1 MTHAHVEAGKNTKNV
16 AVVREPFRVPGFR
29 VATAASGMRY
39 SGRPDLA
46 LIWCDDAAA
55 GAGVFT
61 RNRFCAAP
69 VEICR
74 EHLERSRDAV
84 RAVLV
89 NAGIANAC
97 TGEEGLHN
105 GRVTAARLARDLGI
119 DPTQVL
125 IASTGV
131 IGPQLR
137 LDPLFQ
143 ALPELIQGLAE
154 DHWDAVAR
162 AIMTTD
168 TVPKWAATRLELCG
182 RPVTIGGVAK
192 GAGMIAPDM
201 ATLIALVCTDAAVS
215 APVLD
220 HYWLHRAADAS
231 FNAITIDGDTSTNDT
246 LLALAGGRAGHPPIA
261 TPDGP
266 DSERFG
272 AALKAVLEDLARQIV
287 LDGEGATKL
296 MEIRVSGA
304 RSEADAR
311 RIAFTIAQSP
321 LVKTAFFGEDANW
334 GRVVAAAGRAGVDLD
349 PTKVSL
355 RFGDVT
361 VFQDGMPLL
370 SPEVERAAGL
380 VLKQREIPV
389 HLALGEGTAR
399 FTVRTCDFS
408 YDYVKINADYRS

>member
-1 MTHAHVEAGKNTKNV
+1 MIHAHAEAGKNTKNV
-16 AVVREPFRVPGFR
+16 AVARVPFRIPGFR

-39 SGRPDLA
+39 SGRSDLA
-46 LIWCDDAAA
+46 LIWCDDPAAA
-55 GAGVFT
+55 AGVFT

-69 VEICR
+69 VQICR
-74 EHLERSRDAV
+74 EHLDRSRAAM

-105 GRVTAARLARDLGI
+105 GRLTAAHLARELDI

-131 IGPQLR
+131 IGPQLK
-137 LDPLFQ
+137 LQPLFQ
-143 ALPELIQGLAE
+143 TLPELIGGLAE

-168 TVPKWAATRLELCG
+168 TVPKWATTRVELCG

-215 APVLD
+215 APVLN
-220 HYWLHRAADAS
+220 HWLHRAADAS

-246 LLALAGGRAGHPPIA
+246 LLALAGGRAGHPPLA

-272 AALKAVLEDLARQIV
+272 AALQVVLEDLARQIV

-296 MEIRVSGA
+296 MEICVSGA

-334 GRVVAAAGRAGVDLD
+334 GRVVAAAGRAGIELD
-349 PTKVSL
+349 PAKVSL

-370 SPEVERAAGL
+370 TPEVERAASR